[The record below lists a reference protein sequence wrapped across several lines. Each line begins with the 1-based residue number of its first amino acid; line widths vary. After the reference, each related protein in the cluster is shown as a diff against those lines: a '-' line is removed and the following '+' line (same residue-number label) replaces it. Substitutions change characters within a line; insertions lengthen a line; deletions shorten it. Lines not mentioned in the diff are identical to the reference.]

1 MISISGSLS
10 AAPVQMGLSKP
21 PAASADDKPRT
32 AAPAASA
39 PVDTSSAPVTSSRV
53 GAYLALDM
61 ASSSTGRADSDGE
74 TGPDNDGDAD
84 DAGVPAAGSGN
95 PGVEFDEAGTY
106 SPAASN

>member
-1 MISISGSLS
+1 MISISGSLA
-10 AAPVQMGLSKP
+10 AAPAQMGLAKP
-21 PAASADDKPRT
+21 PAAPADDKPRT
-32 AAPAASA
+32 AAPAASV
-39 PVDTSSAPVTSSRV
+39 PVDTSSAPETSSRV

-61 ASSSTGRADSDGE
+61 APSSTGRADSDGE

-84 DAGVPAAGSGN
+84 DAGAPPAASGN